1 MTVLVGPNT
10 RVVVQGATG
19 REGSFHLQRMLEY
32 GTKVVAG
39 VTPGKGG
46 TTVHGVPVYD
56 TVEEAV
62 RKHGANA
69 TVIFVPARFATEA
82 LLEAVDAGVELA
94 VVITEH
100 IPVHDALRAI
110 NYARARGVTVIG
122 PNCPGVVAPPV
133 RTKLGIMPNSIYQ
146 TPGRVAVVSRS
157 GTLTYEISYQLVR
170 AGFGINIAIGVGGDP
185 IVGLDLMEAT
195 LKVAED
201 PDVEGIVVI
210 GEVGGDAEERLAKLY
225 AEGAINKPIVAY
237 VAGRTAPPGKR
248 MGHAGAI
255 VMLGSGDAKG
265 KIEAFK
271 AAGIP
276 VAETPFEVPQLLKK
290 LLKKA

>member
-1 MTVLVGPNT
+1 MTIVGPDT

-46 TTVHGVPVYD
+46 TTVHGVPIYD
-56 TVEEAV
+56 SVEEAV
-62 RKHGANA
+62 RRHGANA
-69 TVIFVPARFATEA
+69 SVVFVPARFATDA
-82 LLEAVDAGVELA
+82 VLEAVDAGVRLV

-100 IPVHDALRAI
+100 IPIHDALRAI
-110 NYARARGVTVIG
+110 NYARSRGVTVIG
-122 PNCPGVVAPPV
+122 PNCPGVVSPPF

-146 TPGRVAVVSRS
+146 TPGRIAVVSRS

-185 IVGLDLMEAT
+185 IVGLDLMEAS
-195 LKVAED
+195 LRAAED
-201 PDVEGIVVI
+201 PEVEGIVVI
-210 GEVGGDAEERLAKLY
+210 GEVGGDAEERLARLY
-225 AEGAINKPIVAY
+225 AEIDKPVVAY

-255 VMLGSGDAKG
+255 VMLGTGDARS
-265 KIEAFK
+265 KIEAFR
-271 AAGIP
+271 AVGIP
-276 VAETPFEVPQLLKK
+276 VAETPFEVPQLLAR
-290 LLKKA
+290 LLKRL

>member
-1 MTVLVGPNT
+1 
-10 RVVVQGATG
+10 
-19 REGSFHLQRMLEY
+19 MLEY

-62 RKHGANA
+62 RRHGANA
-69 TVIFVPARFATEA
+69 SVIFVPAKFAADA

-100 IPVHDALRAI
+100 IPVHDTLRAV

-122 PNCPGVVAPPV
+122 PNCPGIVAPPV
-133 RTKLGIMPNSIYQ
+133 RVKLGIMPNSIYQ
-146 TPGRVAVVSRS
+146 TPGKIAVVSRS

-170 AGFGINIAIGVGGDP
+170 AGFGINVAIGVGGDP
-185 IVGLDLMEAT
+185 VVGLDLMEAT
-195 LKVAED
+195 LKVAQD
-201 PDVEGIVVI
+201 PEVEGIVVI

-255 VMLGSGDAKG
+255 VMLGSGDAKS
-265 KIEAFK
+265 KIETFRSV
-271 AAGIP
+271 GIP
-276 VAETPFEVPQLLKK
+276 VAETPFEVPRLLAELLKK
-290 LLKKA
+290 

>member
-1 MTVLVGPNT
+1 MTVLVDPNT
-10 RVVVQGATG
+10 KVVVQGATG

-62 RKHGANA
+62 KRHGANA
-69 TVIFVPARFATEA
+69 SVIFVPAKFAADA

-100 IPVHDALRAI
+100 IPVHDTVRAV

-122 PNCPGVVAPPV
+122 PNCPGLVAPPV
-133 RTKLGIMPNSIYQ
+133 RVKLGIMPNSIYQ
-146 TPGRVAVVSRS
+146 TPGKIAVVSRS

-170 AGFGINIAIGVGGDP
+170 AGFGINVAIGVGGDP
-185 IVGLDLMEAT
+185 VVGLDLMEAA
-195 LKVAED
+195 LKVAQD
-201 PDVEGIVVI
+201 PEVEGMVVI
-210 GEVGGDAEERLAKLY
+210 GEVGGDAEERLARLY
-225 AEGAINKPIVAY
+225 AEGVINKPVVAY

-255 VMLGSGDAKG
+255 VMLGSGDAKS
-265 KIEAFK
+265 KIEAFRSV
-271 AAGIP
+271 GIP
-276 VAETPFEVPQLLKK
+276 VAETPFEVPQLLGK
-290 LLKKA
+290 LLKK

>member
-1 MTVLVGPNT
+1 MKIVKLDTK
-10 RVVVQGATG
+10 VVVQGATG

-46 TTVHGVPVYD
+46 MSIHGVPVYD

-69 TVIFVPARFATEA
+69 TVIFVPAKFAVDA

-100 IPVHDALRAI
+100 IPVHDALKAI
-110 NYARARGVTVIG
+110 NYAKSRGVTVIG
-122 PNCPGVVAPPV
+122 PNCPGVVAPPI
-133 RTKLGIMPNSIYQ
+133 RTKLGIMPNSVYQ

-157 GTLTYEISYQLVR
+157 GTLTYEISYQLVK
-170 AGFGINIAIGVGGDP
+170 AGFGIRLAVGVGGDP
-185 IVGLDLMEAT
+185 IVGLDLMEA
-195 LKVAED
+195 VVRVSED
-201 PDVEGIVVI
+201 PEVDGVVVI

-225 AEGAINKPIVAY
+225 SEGAIDKPVVAY

-255 VMLGSGDAKG
+255 VMLGSGDAKS

-271 AAGIP
+271 SVGIP
-276 VAETPFEVPQLLKK
+276 VAETPIDVPRLLIEAVKK
-290 LLKKA
+290 RK

>member
-46 TTVHGVPVYD
+46 STVHGVPVYD

-69 TVIFVPARFATEA
+69 SAIFVPAKFAADA
-82 LLEAVDAGVELA
+82 LMEAVDAGVELA

-100 IPVHDALRAI
+100 IPVHDTLRAV
-110 NYARARGVTVIG
+110 NYARSRGVTVIG
-122 PNCPGVVAPPV
+122 PNCPGIVAPPV
-133 RTKLGIMPNSIYQ
+133 RTKIGIMPNSIYQ
-146 TPGRVAVVSRS
+146 TPGKIAVVSRS

-185 IVGLDLMEAT
+185 IVGLDLMEAA
-195 LKVAED
+195 LKVAAD
-201 PDVEGIVVI
+201 PEVEGVVVI

-225 AEGAINKPIVAY
+225 AEGAIRKPMVAY
-237 VAGRTAPPGKR
+237 IAGRTAPPGKR

-255 VMLGSGDAKG
+255 VMLGSGDARG
-265 KIEAFK
+265 KIEAFRS
-271 AAGIP
+271 AGVP
-276 VAETPFEVPQLLKK
+276 VAETPFEVPQLLAK
-290 LLKKA
+290 LLKK

>member
-10 RVVVQGATG
+10 KVVVQGATG

-62 RKHGANA
+62 RRHGANA
-69 TVIFVPARFATEA
+69 TVIFVPAKFAADA
-82 LLEAVDAGVELA
+82 LFEAVDAGVELA

-100 IPVHDALRAI
+100 IPVHDTLRAV

-122 PNCPGVVAPPV
+122 PNCPGLVAPPL
-133 RTKLGIMPNSIYQ
+133 RAKLGIVPNNVYQ
-146 TPGRVAVVSRS
+146 TPGKIAVVSRS
-157 GTLTYEISYQLVR
+157 GTLTYEISYQVVR

-195 LKVAED
+195 LKVAGD
-201 PDVEGIVVI
+201 PEVEGIVVI
-210 GEVGGDAEERLAKLY
+210 GEVGGDAEERLARLY
-225 AEGAINKPIVAY
+225 AEGAVNKPLVAY

-255 VMLGSGDAKG
+255 VMLGSGDAKS
-265 KIEAFK
+265 KIEAFRSV
-271 AAGIP
+271 GIP
-276 VAETPFEVPQLLKK
+276 VAETPFEVPQLLAK
-290 LLKKA
+290 LLKK

>member
-10 RVVVQGATG
+10 KVVVQGATG

-62 RKHGANA
+62 RRHGANA
-69 TVIFVPARFATEA
+69 TVIFVPAKFAAEA

-100 IPVHDALRAI
+100 IPVHDTLRAV

-122 PNCPGVVAPPV
+122 PNCPGLVAPPL
-133 RTKLGIMPNSIYQ
+133 RAKLGIVPNNVYQ
-146 TPGRVAVVSRS
+146 TPGKIAVVSRS
-157 GTLTYEISYQLVR
+157 GTLTYEISYQVVR

-195 LKVAED
+195 LKVAGD
-201 PDVEGIVVI
+201 PEVEGIVVI
-210 GEVGGDAEERLAKLY
+210 GEVGGDAEERLARLY
-225 AEGAINKPIVAY
+225 AEGAVNKPLVAY

-255 VMLGSGDAKG
+255 VMLGSGDAKS
-265 KIEAFK
+265 KIEAFRSV
-271 AAGIP
+271 GIP
-276 VAETPFEVPQLLKK
+276 VAETPFEVPQLLAK
-290 LLKKA
+290 LLKK

>member
-1 MTVLVGPNT
+1 MTVLVSPKT

-19 REGSFHLQRMLEY
+19 REGSFHLLRMLEY

-46 TTVHGVPVYD
+46 TSVHGVPVYD

-62 RKHGANA
+62 KKQGANA
-69 TVIFVPARFATEA
+69 SVVFVPARFAA
-82 LLEAVDAGVELA
+82 DAVLEAVDAGIELIT
-94 VVITEH
+94 VITEH
-100 IPVHDALRAI
+100 IPIHDTLRVV

-122 PNCPGVVAPPV
+122 PNCPGIVAPPLK
-133 RTKLGIMPNSIYQ
+133 TKLGIMPNSIYQ
-146 TPGRVAVVSRS
+146 TPGRIAIVSRS
-157 GTLTYEISYQLVR
+157 GTLTYEISYQLIR

-201 PDVEGIVVI
+201 PEVEGIVVI
-210 GEVGGDAEERLAKLY
+210 GEVGGDAEERIAKLY
-225 AEGAINKPIVAY
+225 AEGAFNKPIVAY

-255 VMLGSGDAKG
+255 VMMGTGDARS
-265 KIEAFK
+265 KIEAFRSV
-271 AAGIP
+271 GIP
-276 VAETPFEVPQLLKK
+276 VAETPFEVPHLLSK
-290 LLKKA
+290 LLKK